1 MRLLL
6 TTSGSNC
13 SQKLVRLSDQNL
25 FSNAQS
31 IINYLSLDVNEKP
44 ITTLPMHYSF
54 GLSIINSHLISGA
67 TILLTKRSL
76 FEKKFWEFFHSSNP
90 TSISGTPYIFDILN
104 KLRFFKKDFS
114 SVKTITQAGGKLNIE
129 MNELILNYCDKNNK
143 KFYVMYGQTEASPRI
158 SYLPP
163 QNSRKK
169 IGSIGIPIPDGKLS
183 LIDSN
188 KKEIKTG

>member
-1 MRLLL
+1 MDSNIDKNSFEKLVSIYEPRYLWVPESDLYFSKFGKIIYSLENYNLIKIDEYLNQSLNSKLRLLL
-6 TTSGSNC
+6 TTSGSTG

-76 FEKKFWEFFHSSNP
+76 FEKNFWEFFHSSNP

-104 KLRFFKKDFS
+104 KLRF
-114 SVKTITQAGGKLNIE
+114 L
-129 MNELILNYCDKNNK
+129 
-143 KFYVMYGQTEASPRI
+143 
-158 SYLPP
+158 
-163 QNSRKK
+163 KK
-169 IGSIGIPIPDGKLS
+169 IS
-183 LIDSN
+183 LV
-188 KKEIKTG
+188 

>member
-1 MRLLL
+1 MKKLL
-6 TTSGSNC
+6 
-13 SQKLVRLSDQNL
+13 
-25 FSNAQS
+25 
-31 IINYLSLDVNEKP
+31 
-44 ITTLPMHYSF
+44 
-54 GLSIINSHLISGA
+54 
-67 TILLTKRSL
+67 
-76 FEKKFWEFFHSSNP
+76 EFFHSSNP

-169 IGSIGIPIPDGKLS
+169 IGSIGIPIPDE
-183 LIDSN
+183 N
-188 KKEIKTG
+188 YH